1 MEEGQKEGEEGGE
14 RGRKLGK
21 GAGRLNLRFYIPP
34 TVLAMFP
41 NLYFPIP
48 EAPRDLKL
56 QVLSCFQFP
65 S

>member
-21 GAGRLNLRFYIPP
+21 GAGRLNLRFHIPP

-41 NLYFPIP
+41 NLYFPILQ
-48 EAPRDLKL
+48 ALRDLKL
-56 QVLSCFQFP
+56 
-65 S
+65 